1 MSFVGNFMLYFLVA
15 VIGLAGIAVL
25 VIGLAKNDK
34 RFWISGSIVTIL
46 SIFFIMFSIINGIR
60 KVKRAVTTSI
70 QNSSH
75 YSYNYNQPA
84 ITENIEQKKI
94 EGDLIL
100 ENNSKEKISMNLP
113 IDYDENILKIYHFE
127 IIPTQ
132 KSIELVLKI
141 EFFDNFDGKIM
152 VDLYDSNQYIL
163 GTLEENCKYKAQLIS
178 LKLKAKDPIN
188 INKIQSLDLK
198 INKF

>member
-1 MSFVGNFMLYFLVA
+1 MLYFLVA

-34 RFWISGSIVTIL
+34 RFWISGSVVTLL
-46 SIFFIMFSIINGIR
+46 SLCFFLFTIINGIR
-60 KVKRAVTTSI
+60 KVKNAVTTSF
-70 QNSSH
+70 QNTSH
-75 YSYNYNQPA
+75 YSYNYNQPV
-84 ITENIEQKKI
+84 ITENETKQII

-113 IDYDENILKIYHFE
+113 ADYDENLLKIYHFE

-132 KSIELVLKI
+132 KSIELILKI
-141 EFFDNFDGKIM
+141 EFFENFDGKVM
-152 VDLYDSNQYIL
+152 VDLFDSNQYIL
-163 GTLEENCKYKAQLIS
+163 GTLEENCKYDAKLLT

-188 INKIQSLDLK
+188 INNIQSLDLK